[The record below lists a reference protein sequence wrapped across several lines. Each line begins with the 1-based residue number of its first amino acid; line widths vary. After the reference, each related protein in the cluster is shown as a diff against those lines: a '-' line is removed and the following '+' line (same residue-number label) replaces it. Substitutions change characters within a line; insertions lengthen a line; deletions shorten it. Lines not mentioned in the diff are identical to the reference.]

1 MSKKALAIILLI
13 VGIAVLAIFNW
24 NLLSLDLPEWATI
37 PSTIVGVP
45 FLIWGVMILIP
56 KKEK

>member
-1 MSKKALAIILLI
+1 MNKKALAIILLI
-13 VGIAVLAIFNW
+13 VGLAVIAIFNW

-37 PSTIVGVP
+37 PSTIVGIP
-45 FLIWGVMILIP
+45 LMIWGLMILIP